1 MKNLSGYFFKNKR
14 DFLMTILG
22 DVLLALSMVAWS
34 FFMKNLA
41 EAAEQTDF
49 SAILRL
55 VCFGLAFL
63 MFHFLSF
70 HLMHFFRRRFLRAV
84 NQQLRTDIFSAIVR
98 KNISAFNSTNSARY
112 ISILNNDLTVIEND
126 YFANVPGML
135 EHGIM
140 VIIASATLILFHP
153 LIALIVIAL
162 SLIQLLVPKFLG
174 DKLSKKNK
182 TLMQELERYNAK
194 IKDLFT
200 GFEVIKSFRAEQE
213 TQALHAT
220 AAGEVEQARYAYRK
234 LSAKAYANQSILVYL
249 ASILQLSFSAY
260 LAVKGEI
267 TLGVL
272 LGSMQMSNYVL
283 TPVEQLSNAYLSY
296 KSSRAIREKVEGLL
310 AEKADDRPQCTDC
323 GSLEQATPVVLKD
336 VCFSYNGTDD
346 VLKEINYTFEAGKK
360 YAVVG
365 ASGSGKSTL
374 LKLLMNYYNSY
385 TGEIHF
391 GGQPLRGIDERLFYQ
406 AVATIHQSVIL
417 FDDSIKNNISMFQEY
432 SDAAIS
438 DAAERAGL
446 REFIARQEY
455 GMETRI
461 RESGNNLSGGEKQ
474 RIAIARALLRN
485 ARVLLVDEATSNLDN
500 ELALQIEDLLL
511 RQAEL
516 TAIIVTHRMT
526 QTQMRKFDTILVL
539 KDGRIEES
547 GSFDA
552 LMEQRGYFYCLFLIG
567 K

>member
-213 TQALHAT
+213 TQAL
-220 AAGEVEQARYAYRK
+220 QDRK
-234 LSAKAYANQSILVYL
+234 S
-249 ASILQLSFSAY
+249 
-260 LAVKGEI
+260 
-267 TLGVL
+267 
-272 LGSMQMSNYVL
+272 
-283 TPVEQLSNAYLSY
+283 
-296 KSSRAIREKVEGLL
+296 
-310 AEKADDRPQCTDC
+310 
-323 GSLEQATPVVLKD
+323 VV
-336 VCFSYNGTDD
+336 
-346 VLKEINYTFEAGKK
+346 
-360 YAVVG
+360 
-365 ASGSGKSTL
+365 
-374 LKLLMNYYNSY
+374 
-385 TGEIHF
+385 
-391 GGQPLRGIDERLFYQ
+391 
-406 AVATIHQSVIL
+406 
-417 FDDSIKNNISMFQEY
+417 
-432 SDAAIS
+432 
-438 DAAERAGL
+438 
-446 REFIARQEY
+446 
-455 GMETRI
+455 
-461 RESGNNLSGGEKQ
+461 
-474 RIAIARALLRN
+474 
-485 ARVLLVDEATSNLDN
+485 
-500 ELALQIEDLLL
+500 
-511 RQAEL
+511 
-516 TAIIVTHRMT
+516 
-526 QTQMRKFDTILVL
+526 
-539 KDGRIEES
+539 
-547 GSFDA
+547 
-552 LMEQRGYFYCLFLIG
+552 
-567 K
+567 